1 MFHKSMLLCSL
12 CALALPLAAQDSDS
26 SDALDTVVVTG
37 SRIGYDD
44 LLDTPAVSLT
54 KPGDYLLQT
63 IALSNDSRDAEMRK
77 REIHETIA
85 KLIASAGGRYVVFY
99 VDEYRIALNRDHY
112 RIELEEDDKRPD
124 TNHVSLQIR
133 VGIGGDP
140 AKAEAIIAE
149 MRRFVRSADK
159 VGRTEIDIKGDTALV
174 MNKPERFRYELID
187 VIAKD
192 SKRLMDAMALDCK
205 VQIDGL
211 NSRVQWERASAAEL
225 LLYIPYRMTISECR
239 KDAR

>member
-1 MFHKSMLLCSL
+1 MFHKSMLLLGL
-12 CALALPLAAQDSDS
+12 CTLSLPLAAQDTDS
-26 SDALDTVVVTG
+26 SDQLDTVVVTG

-63 IALSNDSRDAEMRK
+63 IVLGNDSRDAEMRK

-99 VDEYRIALNRDHY
+99 VDEYRVALNRDNY
-112 RIELEEDDKRPD
+112 RVDLEQDGKRPD
-124 TNHVSLQIR
+124 TNQVSLQIR

-140 AKAEAIIAE
+140 GKAEAIIAE

-159 VGRTEIDIKGDTALV
+159 VGRTVIDIKGDTALV

-187 VIAKD
+187 AIAKD

-225 LLYIPYRMTISECR
+225 LLYIPHRMTISECR
-239 KDAR
+239 SGAR

>member
-1 MFHKSMLLCSL
+1 MFRTALLPL
-12 CALALPLAAQDSDS
+12 CLLSLALPVAAQEQDS
-26 SDALDTVVVTG
+26 SDELDTVVVTG

-63 IALSNDSRDAEMRK
+63 IVLSNDSRDAAMRK

-99 VDEYRIALNRDHY
+99 VDEYRIALNRDNY

-124 TNHVSLQIR
+124 TNRVSLQIR

-149 MRRFVRSADK
+149 MRRFIRSADK
-159 VGRTEIDIKGDTALV
+159 VGRT
-174 MNKPERFRYELID
+174 
-187 VIAKD
+187 
-192 SKRLMDAMALDCK
+192 
-205 VQIDGL
+205 
-211 NSRVQWERASAAEL
+211 
-225 LLYIPYRMTISECR
+225 
-239 KDAR
+239 

>member
-1 MFHKSMLLCSL
+1 MFRTALLSL
-12 CALALPLAAQDSDS
+12 CLLGVVPHVLAQDEGNE
-26 SDALDTVVVTG
+26 LDTITVTG
-37 SRIGYDD
+37 SRIGYSD

-85 KLIASAGGRYVVFY
+85 QLIASASGRYVVFY
-99 VDEYRIALNRDHY
+99 VDEYRIALNRDNY
-112 RIELEEDDKRPD
+112 RVDLEEDGKRPD
-124 TNHVSLQIR
+124 SNLVSLQIR

-140 AKAEAIIAE
+140 TKAEAIIAD
-149 MRRFVRSADK
+149 MRRFIRGASK

-187 VIAKD
+187 AIAKD

-205 VQIDGL
+205 VDIEGL
-211 NSRVQWERASAAEL
+211 NRRVEWERASAAEL
-225 LLYIPYRMTISECR
+225 LLYIRYSVAISDCR
-239 KDAR
+239 KASQ